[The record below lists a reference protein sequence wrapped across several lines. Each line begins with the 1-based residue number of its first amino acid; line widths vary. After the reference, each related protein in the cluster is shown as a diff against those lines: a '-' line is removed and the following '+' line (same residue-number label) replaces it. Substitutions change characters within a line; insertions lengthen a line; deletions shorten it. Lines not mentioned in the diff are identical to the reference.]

1 MNSPIEVIALGRLAL
16 SFFPVL
22 LVLGILYWWS
32 VGGGSGLYA
41 VIRMVGQL
49 FLVGYVLTF
58 IFESNRVLVVV
69 GTLSIMLLVA
79 SWIALRPIQKKR
91 ATTYFE
97 VLFSVMVGGLLTLV
111 IVTQGVLDLNGWRD
125 ARVVIPLAGMIF
137 STSMNTISLAAERY
151 ESEIAQI
158 TPYFEARKIAL
169 RAGLIPLI
177 NTLFAVGLVS
187 FPGMMTGQILSGV
200 EPLVAVRYQVMVM
213 SMLFGS
219 AGLCAAC
226 YLLLQKRHVNDGTH
240 AFQTAVGPVPKGTS

>member
-22 LVLGILYWWS
+22 LVLGILFWWS

-41 VIRMVGQL
+41 VFRMVGQL

-58 IFESNRVLVVV
+58 IFDSNRVMVVVSTLVV
-69 GTLSIMLLVA
+69 MLLAA

-91 ATTYFE
+91 PITYFE
-97 VLFSVMVGGLLTLV
+97 VLVSVTIGGLLTLL
-111 IVTQGVLDLNGWRD
+111 IVTQGVLDIDGWRD
-125 ARVVIPLAGMIF
+125 ARVIIPLAGMIF
-137 STSMNTISLAAERY
+137 STSMNTVSLAAERFEA
-151 ESEIAQI
+151 ESAQE
-158 TPYFEARKIAL
+158 TPYLEARKIAL
-169 RAGLIPLI
+169 RAGLIPLV

-200 EPLVAVRYQVMVM
+200 EPLIAVRYQIMVM

-219 AGLCAAC
+219 AGLCAAF
-226 YLLLQKRHVNDGTH
+226 YLLLQKRHVDEIG
-240 AFQTAVGPVPKGTS
+240 G